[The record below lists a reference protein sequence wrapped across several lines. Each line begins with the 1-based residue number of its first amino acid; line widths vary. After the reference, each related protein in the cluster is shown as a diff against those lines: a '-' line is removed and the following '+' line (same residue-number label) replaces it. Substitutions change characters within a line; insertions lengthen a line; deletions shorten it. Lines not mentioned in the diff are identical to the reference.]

1 MLQAEAW
8 PVLSALTDDQTKT
21 DRKQKLASLK
31 KTIEMFE
38 LPVPQT
44 AYPQLKHYCQA
55 LWEINQDLNLTRHT
69 TYEKFVTRDLLDTVE
84 LSKLIPEGKEVLDI
98 GSGGGVP
105 GMVLAIIRPDL
116 KIALT
121 DSVGKK
127 AVALGEIAETV
138 GVNVEVYKC
147 RAEELLEDFNYDY
160 TCLLYTSPS
169 PRDATLSRMPSSA

>member
-1 MLQAEAW
+1 
-8 PVLSALTDDQTKT
+8 
-21 DRKQKLASLK
+21 
-31 KTIEMFE
+31 MFE
-38 LPVPQT
+38 LEVPEI
-44 AYPQLKHYCQA
+44 ACPQLKHYCQA
-55 LWEINQDLNLTRHT
+55 LWEINKDLNLTRHT

-127 AVALGEIAETV
+127 AVALGELAEAAD
-138 GVNVEVYKC
+138 VNVEVYKC
-147 RAEELLEDFNYDY
+147 
-160 TCLLYTSPS
+160 
-169 PRDATLSRMPSSA
+169 LSLIHI